1 VDAPRFELEWTSYSK
16 NDYEGLDGSQKLVV
30 DKALARIRAHGM
42 QAGQP
47 LGKGLVGCNKIK
59 HQKMG
64 LRIVF
69 RESPNGIE
77 IIQIVAIGKR
87 ADSKVYRAARHRL

>member
-1 VDAPRFELEWTSYSK
+1 VDARHYELEWTSYSK
-16 NDYEGLDGSQKLVV
+16 DDYEKLDGSQKIVV
-30 DKALARIRAHGM
+30 DKALVRIRVHGM

-47 LGKGLVGCNKIK
+47 LGKELVGCNKIK
-59 HQKMG
+59 HQKMS
-64 LRIVF
+64 LRVVF

-87 ADSKVYRAARHRL
+87 ADSKVYRAAKHRL